1 MEEASQETGVSI
13 AAIKIR
19 CNKPGGSGKDG
30 IKFEWLDD
38 YTASIIVPRNL
49 KIKVRTWSMKLLKD
63 LKT

>member
-1 MEEASQETGVSI
+1 MEKASQETGVSI

-38 YTASIIVPRNL
+38 YTARYYRAKKS
-49 KIKVRTWSMKLLKD
+49 KSKGQ
-63 LKT
+63 